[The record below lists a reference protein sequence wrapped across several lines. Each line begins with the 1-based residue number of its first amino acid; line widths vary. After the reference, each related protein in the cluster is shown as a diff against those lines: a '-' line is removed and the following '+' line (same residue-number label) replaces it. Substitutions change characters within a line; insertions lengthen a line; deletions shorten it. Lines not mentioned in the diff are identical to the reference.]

1 MSGCLTPFTKTE
13 KVYIEKLIKYLT
25 EGSFVFILGPMGMG
39 KTTIIKGALPGIKK
53 SLGLECFFFDL
64 GEAQKGAHS
73 FYEHILKKISGE
85 NIEAWGADLSNE
97 FISWINTYISEPSL
111 FIFDNFRAINR
122 DFYEQFSADCRKIK
136 MEGVAHPG
144 SGLSKIL
151 MVFSGSLIGSE
162 HKSSPLWNIT
172 ERIEILPL
180 PKNEAKKV
188 IIDYFKKFGEKNP
201 PCELVDLIHDSTL
214 GHRYLA
220 GELARF
226 ASKKGIKGP
235 RIDIGKIIED
245 FSRYIWLVVN
255 KPKDVLDQDDID
267 LRRHFLNIVE
277 YLETSPDIL
286 RVSLDLIEGE
296 PVKGPRRPRIDNIS
310 ITGAIS
316 KDEKGYYRF
325 LNPSYEKFFKDLLTG
340 YRKGNLC
347 LFHIREDDLWQKA
360 MDVFRQLRDHGI
372 KRDIRNPVTPHQR
385 NFSDLVIK
393 MIERLRARPTASELV
408 QEFNNMLDLVFN
420 LPAWAGPFQVDKIEG
435 DNKIAEPD
443 AFFNDIQP
451 REKKIEERDINVQG
465 KKIIDKALKR
475 KTHMIDW
482 TGQWLTVPAFIRED
496 FVRLF
501 LARIDPEQQE
511 IIPRITTFVQES
523 LWAYYSLRVK
533 EKSQEDM
540 NRLQERINLLSRRI
554 RPDFRSDLIKPWQ
567 IIKHELKCLGIDK
580 FTLHEILTG
589 GKVISNENSQ
599 KKPSS
604 GRKKSNLKDLPELNK
619 AFEVIRKGTFY
630 YRSSEPDR
638 HFVGKVLEYGVI
650 LIVDFIIQDS
660 KFEIILPEFNR
671 FFNLFILTIE
681 KTWDNYQTRSDQEM
695 LRRAL
700 IGTDDYF
707 YIVNRER
714 KILYLGEKLEQLLKR
729 DGIDYNNRLYVKE
742 ICCEVLKGSSEPC
755 SYCLLEKVY
764 ESREVLRIA
773 SRMYLA
779 GKEGFLDCAFVPI
792 LKEISGQVIAV
803 AVYMHD
809 VEDRQRLWE
818 VLVELQKKENVQE
831 MEELIFDTLAEF
843 GFARV
848 FRFRPDPKKK
858 GVFISEDYKGKMI
871 DEKKGE
877 MFRAGKIYFTNPG
890 KDIQEGRVSVWH
902 RKNTPR
908 TALKEFLENRLRNS
922 GFDIKESFSRPAYY
936 PREKS
941 RPDFWV
947 SVPITGRE
955 GIVKLYALDNWGDD
969 ERDREVISID
979 RLQVLETFGQA
990 AGQILENARRW
1001 GNFQAMLS
1009 HGTMEPLQVMRLVL
1023 ARIANLSDK
1032 NERKRLAE
1040 KAEAALG
1047 FAQSALGSIL
1057 TLERGPARINTEKVE
1072 IKSLIEQQTAL
1083 FQAYKGE
1090 KEDIKFIL
1098 DLPDKPIIWETDRVV
1113 LIQILNNL
1121 TGNTVRHLDRL
1132 DRKNPQKSIRIKAS
1146 VNHKKLIIEVSDNG
1160 EGLPPNVREYFK
1172 RPYKQGIPFPSG
1184 GIGLGFSRE
1193 MAHLLGGSLEL
1204 KEPPSLGRGTTFQL
1218 SLEEF

>member
-1 MSGCLTPFTKTE
+1 MSVGLTPFTKTE
-13 KVYIEKLIKYLT
+13 KVYIEKLIKYLE

-39 KTTIIKGALPGIKK
+39 KTTIIKGALPRIKK
-53 SLGLECFFFDL
+53 SLELDYFFFDL
-64 GEAQKGAHS
+64 GEAQKGAHY
-73 FYEHILKKISGE
+73 FYNLILKTISGK
-85 NIEAWGADLSNE
+85 NIEEWGPDLSNE
-97 FISWINTYISEPSL
+97 FISRLDNHISKPSL

-136 MEGVAHPG
+136 MEGVVHPG

-162 HKSSPLWNIT
+162 HKASPLWNIT

-180 PKNEAKKV
+180 PQNEAKKV
-188 IIDYFKKFGEKNP
+188 IIDYFKNLGEENP
-201 PCELVDLIHDSTL
+201 PGELVDKIHDSTL

-226 ASKKGIKGP
+226 ASKKGIKDP
-235 RIDIGKIIED
+235 RIDTGKVIED
-245 FSRYIWLVVN
+245 FSWHIWSVVN
-255 KPKDVLDQDDID
+255 KPGDVLDHNDIYI
-267 LRRHFLNIVE
+267 RRHFLNIVE
-277 YLETSPDIL
+277 YLETSPYIL
-286 RVSLDLIEGE
+286 RVTLDLIEDKT
-296 PVKGPRRPRIDNIS
+296 VAGPRRPRIDNIS

-316 KDEKGYYRF
+316 KDDKGYYSF
-325 LNPSYEKFFKDLLTG
+325 LNPIYEKFFKELLTG

-347 LFHIREDDLWQKA
+347 LFHIQEDDLWQKA
-360 MDVFRQLRDHGI
+360 MDVFRQLRDQGI
-372 KRDIRNPVTPHQR
+372 KRDIRHPVTPRQR

-393 MIERLRARPTASELV
+393 MIERLRSQSTSSELV

-420 LPAWAGPFQVDKIEG
+420 LRAWAGPFRVNKIEG
-435 DNKIAEPD
+435 DSKIAGPD
-443 AFFNDIQP
+443 AFFNEIQP
-451 REKKIEERDINVQG
+451 PEKKIDERDINVQG
-465 KKIIDKALKR
+465 KKIIDKALR
-475 KTHMIDW
+475 SHTHMIDW

-511 IIPRITTFVQES
+511 IIPRITTFIQES

-533 EKSQEDM
+533 EKSQEEL
-540 NRLQERINLLSRRI
+540 NKLQERINLLSRSVKS
-554 RPDFRSDLIKPWQ
+554 DFRNDLKKPWE
-567 IIKHELKCLGIDK
+567 IIKHELKCLGIEK
-580 FTLHEILTG
+580 FTLHEVLTG

-599 KKPSS
+599 KNPSS
-604 GRKKSNLKDLPELNK
+604 GRKIFNLKELPELNK
-619 AFEVIRKGTFY
+619 AVDVIRKGTFY
-630 YRSSEPDR
+630 YLSSVPNR
-638 HFVGKVLEYGVI
+638 HFVGKVLDYGVI
-650 LIVDFIIQDS
+650 LIVDFIMKDFKVKS
-660 KFEIILPEFNR
+660 ILPEFSR
-671 FFNLFILTIE
+671 FLDLFTLAIE
-681 KTWDNYQTRSDQEM
+681 KTWDNYQARSDQEM

-707 YIVNRER
+707 YIVNKER
-714 KILYLGEKLEQLLKR
+714 KILYMGEKLEQLLRR
-729 DGIDYNNRLYVKE
+729 DGSDYNRLYGKE
-742 ICCEVLKGSSEPC
+742 ICGEVLQGSHDPC
-755 SYCLLEKVY
+755 SHCLLEKVY
-764 ESREVLRIA
+764 ESREVLRLA
-773 SRMYLA
+773 SRMSLA

-792 LKEISGQVIAV
+792 LKENSDQIIAV

-831 MEELIFDTLAEF
+831 MEKLIFDTLAEF
-843 GFARV
+843 GFSRV

-858 GVFISEDYKGKMI
+858 GVFISEDYKGKVKNN
-871 DEKKGE
+871 KKGE
-877 MFRAGKIYFTNPG
+877 MFRAGKIYFINPG

-922 GFDIKESFSRPAYY
+922 GFDLKESFSRPAYY
-936 PREKS
+936 PQNKN

-947 SVPITGRE
+947 SVPICGRE

-969 ERDREVISID
+969 NRDREVISLD

-1023 ARIANLSDK
+1023 DRIANLSDK
-1032 NERKRLAE
+1032 DERKRLAE

-1057 TLERGPARINTEKVE
+1057 TLERGPARINTEKVD
-1072 IKSLIEQQTAL
+1072 INSLIEQQTAL

-1090 KEDIKFIL
+1090 KEEIKFIL
-1098 DLPDKPIIWETDRVV
+1098 DLPDKSIIWETDRIV
-1113 LIQILNNL
+1113 LVQILNNL
-1121 TGNTVRHLDRL
+1121 AGNTVRHLARL
-1132 DRKNPQKSIRIKAS
+1132 NRKNPQKKIRIKAS
-1146 VNHKKLIIEVSDNG
+1146 VKQNKLIIEVSDNG

-1193 MAHLLGGSLEL
+1193 MADLLGGSLEL
-1204 KEPPSLGRGTTFQL
+1204 IEPPSLGRGTTFQL
-1218 SLEEF
+1218 SIEEF